1 MGVWLAADDGPIG
14 MDRTSMTSQAT
25 IAATAAVMPANDKER
40 HPDSAGPSCSSEPQR
55 LSNARQQD
63 AQRLRRLARRIDECT
78 PRRLR
83 WILRPF
89 AYGYELFNEI
99 RPRFWI
105 AESQHSADGAK
116 IMVLCAAQERDRR
129 YLLRRFLGDTYR
141 ERCIGRRWLW
151 EIPRVTVQEGRG
163 CCLVAVKTLGR
174 FRRLLKPE
182 QWFYVPGWVAGDV
195 ELPLDPGVLRMETVR
210 SDLRKIGRNALQY
223 HVTQDLRQL
232 RDFYD
237 HMYVPYIAQAHGDS
251 AVIMPYE
258 SMKAA
263 FPHCELLLVMQADEP
278 IAGLLISYSDA
289 VPRLWSLGV
298 RDADRDLV
306 RAGAIGALYHFS
318 LRHLCEKGYAR
329 ANLGLSRAFLHDG
342 VLQYKKK
349 LGMRLSRAGREWFA
363 VRTLDDSKATRVL
376 LRETPLIVERD
387 GLLCGLICVDA
398 SADQLSE
405 EDWERLD
412 RQFFMPGLSR
422 LLVVPL
428 GGSCDMQKIPAR
440 LAARIAVCS
449 ASDILRDD
457 WYGKKA

>member
-1 MGVWLAADDGPIG
+1 
-14 MDRTSMTSQAT
+14 MTSQAT
-25 IAATAAVMPANDKER
+25 IVATGAVVPEDDKER
-40 HPDSAGPSCSSEPQR
+40 RSDRAGQPCSSEPQR
-55 LSNARQQD
+55 MLDCRQQGE
-63 AQRLRRLARRIDECT
+63 RGLRRLARRVDRWI
-78 PRRLR
+78 PRHLR

-89 AYGYELFNEI
+89 AYCYELFNEI

-105 AESQHSADGAK
+105 AESQDSADGAK

-151 EIPRVTVQEGRG
+151 EIPRVTLQEGRG

-174 FRRLLKPE
+174 FRRLLRPG
-182 QWFYVPGWVAGDV
+182 QWLYVPGWVAGDV

-210 SDLRKIGRNALQY
+210 SDLRRISRNALRFR
-223 HVTQDLRQL
+223 VTHDLEHL

-237 HMYVPYIAQAHGDS
+237 HMYAPYIAQAHGGS

-278 IAGLLISYSDA
+278 IAGLLISYSGTT
-289 VPRLWSLGV
+289 PRLWSLGV
-298 RDADRDLV
+298 RDANRDFV
-306 RAGAIGALYHFS
+306 RDGAIGALYHFS
-318 LRHLCEKGYAR
+318 LQHLCEKGYVR
-329 ANLGLSRAFLHDG
+329 ANLGLSRSFLHDG

-349 LGMRLSRAGREWFA
+349 LGMRLSPAGREWFA
-363 VRTLDDSKATRVL
+363 VRTLDDSRAARTL

-449 ASDILRDD
+449 TSDILQDD

>member
-1 MGVWLAADDGPIG
+1 
-14 MDRTSMTSQAT
+14 MDRTNMTSQAT
-25 IAATAAVMPANDKER
+25 IAATAAAMPANDKER
-40 HPDSAGPSCSSEPQR
+40 HLDSAGPSCSSEPQR
-55 LSNARQQD
+55 PPNARQQG
-63 AQRLRRLARRIDECT
+63 ARGLRRLARRIDECI

-89 AYGYELFNEI
+89 AYCYELFNEI

-105 AESQHSADGAK
+105 GESQDSADGAK

-129 YLLRRFLGDTYR
+129 YLLRRFLGDTCQ

-182 QWFYVPGWVAGDV
+182 QWLYVPGWVAGDV

-210 SDLRKIGRNALQY
+210 SDLRKIRRNALQF
-223 HVTQDLRQL
+223 HVTHDLEQL

-237 HMYVPYIAQAHGDS
+237 HMYAPYIAQAHGGS

-278 IAGLLISYSDA
+278 IAGLLISYSDTA
-289 VPRLWSLGV
+289 PRLWSLGV
-298 RDADRDLV
+298 RDANRDFV
-306 RAGAIGALYHFS
+306 RDGAIGALYHFS

-349 LGMRLSRAGREWFA
+349 LGMRLSRAGREWLA
-363 VRTLDDSKATRVL
+363 VRILDDSKATRVL
-376 LRETPLIVERD
+376 LRDTPLIVERD
-387 GLLCGLICVDA
+387 GLLYGLIFVDA

-422 LLVVPL
+422 LLVVLL
-428 GGSCDMQKIPAR
+428 GELSLDVAVPAH
-440 LAARIAVCS
+440 LAKRITVCS
-449 ASDILRDD
+449 TSDVLQDD